1 MSKRYDTKHKNDN
14 YITDNYHK
22 EYDQSAKTRNLT
34 APEQQKPRSGHR
46 HEAFFLA
53 KIFLKLNLLDVE
65 SEFHQTCLD

>member
-1 MSKRYDTKHKNDN
+1 MSKRYDNKHKNNN

-34 APEQQKPRSGHR
+34 APEQQKPLSGHR

-53 KIFLKLNLLDVE
+53 KIF
-65 SEFHQTCLD
+65 